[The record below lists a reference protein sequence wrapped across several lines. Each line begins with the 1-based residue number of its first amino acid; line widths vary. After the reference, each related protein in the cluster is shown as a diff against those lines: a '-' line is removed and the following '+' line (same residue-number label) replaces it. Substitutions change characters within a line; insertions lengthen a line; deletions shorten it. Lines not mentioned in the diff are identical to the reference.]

1 MSKKNVGYVAY
12 ASSFTSVEEA
22 SRRPDAKRVIWH
34 RGAHALEADM
44 EEWVAWQEET
54 IECFSREQLIVN
66 CNPRG
71 EDARKAPPS
80 KKSKLTDEQRDIHS
94 HGHGHSDMHSHG
106 HGYVHGLGSMVYWV
120 TSFWSRLA

>member
-1 MSKKNVGYVAY
+1 MRTSKKNVGYVAY

-22 SRRPDAKRVIWH
+22 SRRPDAKGVIWH

-80 KKSKLTDEQRDIHS
+80 GSLLHS
-94 HGHGHSDMHSHG
+94 RTRPVG
-106 HGYVHGLGSMVYWV
+106 
-120 TSFWSRLA
+120 TSAAHR